1 MKYGTIYTEHKIGE
15 GIFMKELAIFFGILI
30 AISLLNVLYTN
41 VKEFA
46 AVKCEETFCM
56 NKAESGSTYCAEH
69 QPTPKPTFKPVP
81 TAEPTIA
88 PQVTPRPTAAPRYTA
103 RPSYTSAPRY
113 TAKPSSGSSYKSNSS
128 SKGKNSSKSS
138 SYKSYD
144 EGYEAVYDDDD
155 YDDERYKYDKD
166 YADGVDDA
174 MDEREDD
181 W

>member
-1 MKYGTIYTEHKIGE
+1 
-15 GIFMKELAIFFGILI
+15 MKELAIFFGILI

-103 RPSYTSAPRY
+103 RPS
-113 TAKPSSGSSYKSNSS
+113 SGSSYKSNSS

-155 YDDERYKYDKD
+155 YDDERYKYDND

>member
-1 MKYGTIYTEHKIGE
+1 
-15 GIFMKELAIFFGILI
+15 MKELAIFFGILI
-30 AISLLNVLYTN
+30 AISLLNVLYEN

-46 AVKCEETFCM
+46 EVKCEETFCM

-103 RPSYTSAPRY
+103 RPS
-113 TAKPSSGSSYKSNSS
+113 SGSSYKSNSS

-155 YDDERYKYDKD
+155 YDDERYKYDND

>member
-1 MKYGTIYTEHKIGE
+1 
-15 GIFMKELAIFFGILI
+15 MKELAIFFGILI
-30 AISLLNVLYTN
+30 AISLLNVLYAN

-46 AVKCEETFCM
+46 EVKCEETFCM

-103 RPSYTSAPRY
+103 RPS
-113 TAKPSSGSSYKSNSS
+113 SGSSYKSNSS

-155 YDDERYKYDKD
+155 YDDERYKYDND

>member
-1 MKYGTIYTEHKIGE
+1 
-15 GIFMKELAIFFGILI
+15 MKELAIFFGILI

-46 AVKCEETFCM
+46 EVKCEETFCM

-103 RPSYTSAPRY
+103 RPS
-113 TAKPSSGSSYKSNSS
+113 SGSSYKSNSS

-155 YDDERYKYDKD
+155 YDDERYKYDND